1 MKEST
6 IARRVLD
13 VCRQRGW
20 FAWKTH
26 GSAYQLDGIPDV
38 IAIRDGRVVFLEV
51 KRPGGEPTP
60 KQRHRMR
67 QLESFG
73 ARCAVVESSGEAK
86 AFLEQFS

>member
-6 IARRVLD
+6 IVKRVLD
-13 VCRQRGW
+13 VCRQCGW
-20 FAWKTH
+20 MAWKIH

-38 IAIRDGRVVFLEV
+38 IAIRAGRVVFMEA
-51 KRPGGEPTP
+51 KRPGEEPTP

-73 ARCAVVESSGEAK
+73 ARCAVVESGGDAK
-86 AFLEQFS
+86 AFLEQFA

>member
-6 IARRVLD
+6 IVRRVLA
-13 VCRQRGW
+13 VCQQQGW

-26 GSAYQLDGIPDV
+26 GSAYQMDGIPDV
-38 IAIRDGRVVFLEV
+38 IAIRDGRVVFLEA
-51 KRPGGEPTP
+51 KRPGEETTP

-73 ARCAVVESSGEAK
+73 ARCAVVFSGGDAK